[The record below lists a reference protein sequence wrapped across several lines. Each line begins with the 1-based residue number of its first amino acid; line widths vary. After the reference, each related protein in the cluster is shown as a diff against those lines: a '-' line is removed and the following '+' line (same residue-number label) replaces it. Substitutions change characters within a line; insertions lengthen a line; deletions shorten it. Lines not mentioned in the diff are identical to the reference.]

1 MTRAKDISKV
11 ITAPVFSGLTYPTSD
26 GSANQFMKTDGSGTL
41 SFATVVGTTINNNAD
56 NRIITGSGTANT
68 LEGESSLTYD
78 GTNLDLADNKKIRLG
93 TGNDLELYHD
103 GSNSAIVDNGTGEFL
118 ISTNGN
124 FIRLGTTT
132 GEAMID
138 GVKDGAATLY
148 HNNAAKIA
156 TTSTG
161 VTVTGNVNLPNV
173 NSYITGGGHNVIQVD
188 AAKTYLYG
196 GTGGIQIRTANNLGA
211 LVDIT
216 NSGNVGI
223 GISPSNTFSVGAS
236 GTVTTRYTSTDTSA
250 FSLLQFE
257 NSGSIVL
264 SADHGN
270 SASSS
275 NIIFKSDGAT
285 ERMRID
291 SSGNVGIGTASPT
304 NESNLVG
311 LSLDDTSG
319 SFIDLMDSGT
329 RIATFRADVNA
340 VDISTLNSSFLRF
353 KTNNTERMRIDS
365 SGRLGIGTSS
375 ARAKLTVAMNAAS
388 SDGIALDNAN
398 GGATMDISLLGTGY
412 NAHGASPGEIWMY
425 SPDNINIGG
434 ATGNTNSIKF
444 LGGGSERMRID
455 GTKPQTITHGVRELY
470 YSGSLPNSTV
480 VVTIDILNHSNAGVM
495 LVEATFNHY
504 SINQYGAARRSNL
517 GLYGGGIIS
526 THDIQNISTGNGGS
540 WTYSTPTSGTIR
552 ITKNAGTY
560 AGGGYYWVKV
570 TTYIG

>member
-196 GTGGIQIRTANNLGA
+196 GTGGVQFRTANNLGA

-275 NIIFKSDGAT
+275 NIIFKSDGA
-285 ERMRID
+285 
-291 SSGNVGIGTASPT
+291 
-304 NESNLVG
+304 
-311 LSLDDTSG
+311 
-319 SFIDLMDSGT
+319 
-329 RIATFRADVNA
+329 
-340 VDISTLNSSFLRF
+340 
-353 KTNNTERMRIDS
+353 TERMRIDS